1 MSWVYLLLPSLV
13 TVVVSFIIVRVGAI
27 ALMRTG
33 LDYRRASFQALSAFT
48 RAGFTTKES
57 ELVLS
62 NAQRRRIVSWLIVL
76 GNAGFVAIVVTA
88 TSAITRSQNYEGAL
102 IFLVLVV
109 AVYLMY
115 RIVSRRGLLSD
126 WERALERRLVGT
138 NVPMEGTPED
148 LLHLT
153 EGFGLAEL
161 NVTELCSVAG
171 KTLREANTT
180 ENEFWVLG
188 IQRGREWL
196 SLPHSTET
204 IQPDDRLVMY
214 GELKTLR
221 KVFCPVE
228 PPKPAEKQG

>member
-1 MSWVYLLLPSLV
+1 MSWLYLLLPSLA
-13 TVVVSFIIVRVGAI
+13 TVVVSFIVVRVGAM

-57 ELVLS
+57 ELVLH
-62 NAQRRRIVSWLIVL
+62 NAQRRRVISWLIVL

-88 TSAITRSQNYEGAL
+88 TSAISRSQGGYEDAYILLAL
-102 IFLVLVV
+102 LAVLY
-109 AVYLMY
+109 AMY
-115 RIVSRRGLLSD
+115 RVVSRKGLLSN
-126 WERALERRLVGT
+126 WERVLERRLAGT
-138 NVPMEGTPED
+138 GGAVEGTPED

-161 NVTELCSVAG
+161 DVTEMCNVSG
-171 KTLREANTT
+171 KTLREANTA

-196 SLPHSTET
+196 SLPHSTEV

-228 PPKPAEKQG
+228 APKA